1 MRFHGSQK
9 KKTWALGNFDI
20 VITTFE
26 TLVRQQKR
34 HENPEC
40 RDDTLYSFSWHR
52 IVLDEGMFQFFQL
65 SSIADHSAHT
75 IRNRTTAMARAAC
88 AVNATN
94 RWAIS
99 GTPIQNRIT
108 DFSSLVEFL
117 KIYPFSNPK
126 VFDTEIAKPWLKSG
140 DKDITRM
147 KKLVNCISLCRTK
160 AIIDLPKRE
169 DLIRHLKFSAE
180 EQQCYDKAKEKT
192 IRKLD
197 AALSNNP
204 LHTGQYL
211 NALQWLNELRLLC
224 NHGLVHSNREVNK
237 TVNITPQDTQV
248 WNKSTANKAFETIVC
263 ANEAI
268 CSVCGNILS
277 DGAGEGSNSETP
289 KPYLAKCLTLICGS
303 CVKDSPN
310 GSLVPTCSHTPM
322 CKSVEVS
329 WNPDVAMNATKGRTL
344 PNIQEEHISTKLKT
358 LMNDLTTCPKEEKR
372 YTSSQISAEREN

>member
-1 MRFHGSQK
+1 
-9 KKTWALGNFDI
+9 
-20 VITTFE
+20 
-26 TLVRQQKR
+26 
-34 HENPEC
+34 
-40 RDDTLYSFSWHR
+40 
-52 IVLDEGMFQFFQL
+52 
-65 SSIADHSAHT
+65 
-75 IRNRTTAMARAAC
+75 MARASC

-94 RWAIS
+94 RWAIT
-99 GTPIQNRIT
+99 GTPIQNRVT
-108 DFSSLVEFL
+108 DFSSLLEFL

-169 DLIRHLKFSAE
+169 DLIRNLKFSAA
-180 EQQCYDKAKEKT
+180 EQECYDKAREKT

-224 NHGLVHSNREVNK
+224 NHGLVHSNREVHK
-237 TVNITPQDTQV
+237 TINITPQDTHV
-248 WNKSTANKAFETIVC
+248 WNKATANKAFETIVC
-263 ANEAI
+263 ANEAS

-277 DGAGEGSNSETP
+277 AGAGEGSSSEIP

-329 WNPDVAMNATKGRTL
+329 WTPDIATNTAKGKTL
-344 PNIQEEHISTKLKT
+344 PDIPEEHISTKLKT
-358 LMNDLTTCPKEEKR
+358 LMIDLTTCPKGEKR
-372 YTSSQISAEREN
+372 YSDFKILLKGRTDDI